1 MKAAS
6 TLPVARENPNAHVSM
21 NTPINRRTFLKG
33 IGAVVAL
40 PALEFTSGAAEKA
53 AFPVRMAH
61 LYMANGVHP
70 DMWTP
75 TGTGRDFELSPTLS
89 PLADVKNE
97 ILVLSELW
105 NAASNTG
112 DGHYVKTSGYL
123 TSTTITRTT
132 GEALN
137 SNGVSMDQLAARK
150 IGILTPLP
158 SLELGLEPPA
168 TGVDT
173 NVGYTQLY
181 GAHIAWNQPTI
192 PLAKEINP
200 KQAFDRLFRPKA
212 VTAREAA
219 DVAAGRDQSV
229 LDLVSADAKRLQ
241 KKLGAGDRAK
251 LDEYLDSVRAVER
264 RIEWD
269 AKRQRETMLGDAAA
283 RQEIEALGRRVDAY
297 SDPARVSERH
307 GDHSEH
313 ARLMLDMM
321 ALAFWTDTTRIST
334 FMFGNAVSGR
344 SFAFL
349 GAGFGGHHE
358 TSHHEN
364 KAEKL
369 AMYQRINQWHVEQY
383 AYLLGKLRSIK
394 EGSGTLLDNCMISF
408 GAGMHD
414 GNAHSPKNLPLIL
427 AGRGGGTIATGRH
440 VSYSKGTPLANLWQ
454 GMLKRVGT
462 PVERFADSTGEL
474 AGLDDA
480 NFKGA

>member
-1 MKAAS
+1 
-6 TLPVARENPNAHVSM
+6 M
-21 NTPINRRTFLKG
+21 NNHITRRAFLRG

-40 PALEFTSGAAEKA
+40 PVFESLAAPGG

-70 DMWTP
+70 EMWTP
-75 TGTGRDFELSPTLS
+75 KGTGKDFELSPTLS
-89 PLADVKNE
+89 PLAEMKSD

-132 GEALN
+132 GDALN

-150 IGILTPLP
+150 VGILTPLP
-158 SLELGLEPPA
+158 SLELGIEPPA

-192 PLAKEINP
+192 PLSKEINP
-200 KQAFDRLFRPKA
+200 KEAFDRMFRPKA
-212 VTAREAA
+212 TTSREAA
-219 DVAAGRDQSV
+219 ALAAGRDRSV

-241 KKLGAGDRAK
+241 GKLGSADRTK
-251 LDEYLDSVRAVER
+251 LDEYLESVRAVER

-269 AKRQRETMLGDAAA
+269 AKRQRDTVLGDPAA
-283 RQEIEALGRRVDAY
+283 RAAIEALGKRVDAY
-297 SDPARVSERH
+297 SDPAQVSRRK
-307 GDHSEH
+307 GDHTEQT
-313 ARLMLDMM
+313 RLMLDLM

-369 AMYQRINQWHVEQY
+369 TMYQRINQWHVEQY
-383 AYLLGKLRSIK
+383 AYLLGKLRGIK
-394 EGSGTLLDNCMISF
+394 EGQGTLLDNCMITL
-408 GAGMHD
+408 GAGMRD
-414 GNAHSPKNLPLIL
+414 GNAHSPKNLPMVL
-427 AGRGGGTIATGRH
+427 AGRGGGTISPGRH
-440 VSYSKGTPLANLWQ
+440 VAYAPKTPLSNLWQ
-454 GMLKRVGT
+454 GMLRRVGT
-462 PVERFADSTGEL
+462 PVDRFADSTGEL
-474 AGLDDA
+474 VGLDDA
-480 NFKGA
+480 SFKGV